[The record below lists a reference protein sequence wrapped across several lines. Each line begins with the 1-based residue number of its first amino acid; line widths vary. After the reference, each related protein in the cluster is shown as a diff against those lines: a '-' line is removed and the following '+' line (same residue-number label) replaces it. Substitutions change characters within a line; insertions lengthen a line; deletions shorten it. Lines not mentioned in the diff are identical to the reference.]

1 MRNYMGDTRPNKVE
15 VEFLTLAYNRFYDL
29 YEEVM
34 NAEFWEKDEWERFS
48 KIKQAFSIYAEL
60 LNYKPL
66 KYVIEHL
73 KTARPPMESEIGS
86 ELFKFVRN
94 VVSHFPFYNSW
105 DNVWINQSIINWYK
119 KGLTIDR
126 FLKKYAGHDE
136 VKYRFWEENKKKM
149 TYLSIRFPKTYSDD
163 SKIYLKDIITEK
175 EGVKFSFILM
185 RKIMDTQVEEIT
197 EMNE

>member
-1 MRNYMGDTRPNKVE
+1 
-15 VEFLTLAYNRFYDL
+15 
-29 YEEVM
+29 M
-34 NAEFWEKDEWERFS
+34 NDEFWEKNEWERFS
-48 KIKQAFSIYAEL
+48 KIKQAFAIYAEL
-60 LNYKPL
+60 LNYEPL
-66 KYVIEHL
+66 KQIIELL

-105 DNVWINQSIINWYK
+105 ENVWINRSIINGYK

-126 FLKKYAGHDE
+126 FLKKYAGRDE
-136 VKYRFWEENKKKM
+136 VKYRFWKENRKKI

-185 RKIMDTQVEEIT
+185 RKIMDTQVEEIK
-197 EMNE
+197 EIIK

>member
-1 MRNYMGDTRPNKVE
+1 MDDTRPNKVE
-15 VEFLTLAYNRFYDL
+15 IEFLTLAYNRFYDL

-34 NAEFWEKDEWERFS
+34 NDVFWEKDEWVRFS
-48 KIKQAFSIYAEL
+48 KIKQAFAIYTEL
-60 LNYKPL
+60 LNYEPL
-66 KYVIEHL
+66 KHVISQL

-105 DNVWINQSIINWYK
+105 GNVWVSQSIVNWYK

-149 TYLSIRFPKTYSDD
+149 TYLCISFPKTYSDD
-163 SKIYLKDIITEK
+163 SKIYLKDIITER
-175 EGVKFSFILM
+175 EGVMFSFILM
-185 RKIMDTQVEEIT
+185 RKIMDTQIEEIK
-197 EMNE
+197 EIDE

>member
-1 MRNYMGDTRPNKVE
+1 MEDTRPNKVE

-34 NAEFWEKDEWERFS
+34 KDEFWEKDEWERFS
-48 KIKQAFSIYAEL
+48 KIKQAFAIYAEL
-60 LNYKPL
+60 LNYEPL
-66 KYVIEHL
+66 KHVIEHL

-105 DNVWINQSIINWYK
+105 ENVWINQSIINWHK

-136 VKYRFWEENKKKM
+136 VKYRFWEENRKKM

-185 RKIMDTQVEEIT
+185 RKIMDTQVEEIK